1 MTANPAGFQEFRA
14 RHPRLTALPGGRAP
28 APLPASPGPF
38 FEEEAAPTSE
48 VFSTGGRAGSK
59 SIDAASQDDVLS
71 VAACAGN
78 PHAAAIITRRY
89 AERVRWKLHRL
100 IGSQDIDDHV
110 QDVFV
115 RLFEQLPRMRDPGA
129 LRGFLTGITFRIACT
144 ELRRRRRSRMS
155 VTATG
160 ELPEPSASQGDNG
173 PAQEAVWR
181 LEAILEEL
189 APRSRRVF
197 VLRYIEKL
205 ELTEVA
211 LQARIS
217 VATAKRHLARAAA
230 TVSAMVKREP
240 ALAEYLTLRCAPLE
254 PRFIPMA

>member
-14 RHPRLTALPGGRAP
+14 SRRRLEALPGGRERPP
-28 APLPASPGPF
+28 APLPD
-38 FEEEAAPTSE
+38 EDAAPRSGITP
-48 VFSTGGRAGSK
+48 
-59 SIDAASQDDVLS
+59 IDATSQDDVLS
-71 VAACAGN
+71 LAACAGN
-78 PHAAAIITRRY
+78 PRAAAIITRRY
-89 AERVRWKLHRL
+89 AERVRWKLHTL

-129 LRGFLTGITFRIACT
+129 LRGFLGGITFRIACT
-144 ELRRRRRSRMS
+144 ELRRRRRSRTS

-160 ELPEPSASQGDNG
+160 ELPEPGVTLDDKG
-173 PAQEAVWR
+173 PAREAVWR
-181 LEAILEEL
+181 LEAILDEL
-189 APRSRRVF
+189 TPSSRQVF
-197 VLRYIEKL
+197 VLRYVEKL

-240 ALAEYLTLRCAPLE
+240 ALAEYLDLQCAPLE
-254 PRFIPMA
+254 PRFIATA